1 MPMDELCAECL
12 RRDQWAYSFQWL
24 MTPPSAAI
32 P

>member
-1 MPMDELCAECL
+1 MPMDELSAECL
-12 RRDQWAYSFQWL
+12 RRDHRAYIFQWL